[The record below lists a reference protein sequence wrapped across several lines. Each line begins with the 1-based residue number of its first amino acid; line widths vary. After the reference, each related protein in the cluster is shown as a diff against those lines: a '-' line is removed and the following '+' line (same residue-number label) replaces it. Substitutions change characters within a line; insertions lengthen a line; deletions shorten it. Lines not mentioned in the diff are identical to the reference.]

1 MRRPACATRS
11 GPIHARVAGRSAA
24 PSGLRRA
31 REVRRAVLRAP
42 PESRLSV
49 RVRTVRVRLERCSS
63 TRPVLA
69 LISSTR
75 CAKGGGNSLCERRG
89 RVYFSSLLCF
99 IWVLSFP
106 LSYVYSVSAL
116 RALARTSYPVRRRAH
131 APRVARKVREGTFP
145 HGAGRRGRR
154 YFNTLNGI
162 KP

>member
-11 GPIHARVAGRSAA
+11 GPIHARVAGRSTA

-89 RVYFSSLLCF
+89 RVYFSSHFC
-99 IWVLSFP
+99 VLSLGFKFYLFRFP
-106 LSYVYSVSAL
+106 VSRSRRCARWPAPRIP
-116 RALARTSYPVRRRAH
+116 RAQARAH
-131 APRVARKVREGTFP
+131 APRAARKVREGTFP
-145 HGAGRRGRR
+145 HGGDATSIL
-154 YFNTLNGI
+154 YGI